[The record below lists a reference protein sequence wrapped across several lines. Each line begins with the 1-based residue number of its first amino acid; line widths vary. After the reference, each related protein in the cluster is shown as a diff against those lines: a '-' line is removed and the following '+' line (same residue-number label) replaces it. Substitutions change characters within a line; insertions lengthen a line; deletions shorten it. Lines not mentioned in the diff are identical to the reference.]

1 MIEED
6 AEVISILD
14 VMDMI
19 TEIIDNVV
27 GSTVTEDVVVIIIE
41 VVIFDNVVVTTIE
54 DMAVETVVL
63 NEIAEVITIDFPLV
77 QDSRKILDVR
87 NPLET
92 IDRRLLRD
100 LRISDVRPPPR
111 SDEMRMIEDDQSCDF
126 EIKRRARQTLL
137 RETR

>member
-92 IDRRLLRD
+92 IDRRLRD